1 MNLNSEKEGPLEGVR
16 IVEFGSFIAGPF
28 AGQILADMGADVIK
42 IEPITGDPWRKAA
55 PIMLNEGRGFLSI
68 NRGTRSLAID
78 LSREESKLIIDK
90 LISGSD
96 AVVSNNKPHTSR
108 KLLIDYKNL
117 SKINPKL
124 VYVDITGYGPKGSR
138 SEDPGFDLIMQGFSG
153 VVSTEGKIRKGQ
165 PEVVW
170 SSSYI
175 DFSTAYSAACGVV
188 AGLFSRYKT
197 GKGQLINTSL
207 YSNALAMQ
215 SLSLIEVDE
224 YPSPQ
229 YKWITEDMPRLEKEG
244 FSYEKL
250 QESYQETVRHPLYLC
265 YYRSYR
271 TKDGGLTLGTLA
283 EHARKKLLLYLDLDD
298 PRVTDPD
305 YDLESDAAKELGN
318 QLTKEFENIFL
329 TKTTEDWIKELRPR
343 DIPCEPIKFI
353 KEILEDRQALD
364 NDYVIS
370 LKHSA
375 GFHYR
380 SPGPVL
386 QFTEGMPKKSPSPH
400 LGQHTSEILNELGIS
415 EDEITSLAHSGVI
428 NKI

>member
-1 MNLNSEKEGPLEGVR
+1 MMTP
-16 IVEFGSFIAGPF
+16 
-28 AGQILADMGADVIK
+28 
-42 IEPITGDPWRKAA
+42 
-55 PIMLNEGRGFLSI
+55 
-68 NRGTRSLAID
+68 
-78 LSREESKLIIDK
+78 
-90 LISGSD
+90 
-96 AVVSNNKPHTSR
+96 
-108 KLLIDYKNL
+108 
-117 SKINPKL
+117 
-124 VYVDITGYGPKGSR
+124 
-138 SEDPGFDLIMQGFSG
+138 
-153 VVSTEGKIRKGQ
+153 
-165 PEVVW
+165 
-170 SSSYI
+170 
-175 DFSTAYSAACGVV
+175 
-188 AGLFSRYKT
+188 
-197 GKGQLINTSL
+197 
-207 YSNALAMQ
+207 
-215 SLSLIEVDE
+215 
-224 YPSPQ
+224 
-229 YKWITEDMPRLEKEG
+229 EKEG

-283 EHARKKLLLYLDLDD
+283 EHARKKLLLYLNLDD

-318 QLTKEFENIFL
+318 QLTKKFENIFL
-329 TKTTEDWIKELRPR
+329 TKTTEEWIKELRPR

-380 SPGPVL
+380 SSGPVL

-400 LGQHTSEILNELGIS
+400 LGQHTFEILNELGIS
-415 EDEITSLAHSGVI
+415 EDEIRSLAHSGVI